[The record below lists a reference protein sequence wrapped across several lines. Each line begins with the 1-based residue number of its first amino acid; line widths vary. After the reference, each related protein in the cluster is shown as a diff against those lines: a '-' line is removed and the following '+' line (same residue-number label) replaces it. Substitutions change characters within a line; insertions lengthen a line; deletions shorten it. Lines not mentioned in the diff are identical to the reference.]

1 MKSSVKYKYILFDL
15 DGTLSASAEGIR
27 YSLEK
32 TCEAVGVEGVDFSD
46 YTKYIGPPL
55 VSTFKNICK
64 FPDEIFDKAYDIY
77 MRHYAEK
84 GIFMNKPY
92 DGIEETLVKLRE
104 KGFKLAVCSSKLEEN
119 SEKVVDIIG
128 LTKYFDAV
136 CGSNR
141 DSTRKDKKDL
151 IPYAVERLGGTLDK
165 AVMIGDT
172 YFDAKGAELCGV
184 DYIACAYGYGDMAK
198 MLEYPHIAVAENP
211 IDILNILTSS

>member
-1 MKSSVKYKYILFDL
+1 MKYKYALFDL
-15 DGTLSASAEGIR
+15 DGTLSESASGIR

-55 VSTFKNICK
+55 VNTFKNICG
-64 FPDEIFDKAYDIY
+64 FSDDIWDEAYDIY

-92 DGIEETLVKLRE
+92 DGIENVLKKLKE
-104 KGFKLAVCSSKLEEN
+104 NGVKLAVCSSKLEKN
-119 SEKVVDIIG
+119 TVKVVDIIG
-128 LTKYFDAV
+128 LTQYFDAI

-151 IPYAVERLGGTLDK
+151 IPYALEKLG
-165 AVMIGDT
+165 ASAENSVMIGDT
-172 YFDAKGAELCGV
+172 YFDSIGAEICNV
-184 DYIACAYGYGDMAK
+184 DFIACAFGYGSLEK
-198 MLEYPHIAVAENP
+198 MKEYPYIAVAEKAE
-211 IDILNILTSS
+211 DIFNILK

>member
-15 DGTLSASAEGIR
+15 DGTLSASASGIR

-32 TCEAVGVEGVDFSD
+32 TCEELNVTGVDFSD

-64 FPDEIFDKAYDIY
+64 FPDELYDKAYDIY

-84 GIFMNKPY
+84 GILMNKAY
-92 DGIEETLVKLRE
+92 DGIEDVLINLRAE
-104 KGFKLAVCSSKLEEN
+104 GYKLAVCSSKLEEN

-128 LTKYFDAV
+128 LTKYFDAI

-151 IPYAVERLGGTLDK
+151 IPYAVERLGGNTAE

-172 YFDAKGAELCGV
+172 YFDALGAELCEV
-184 DYIACAYGYGDMAK
+184 DFIACAFGYGKVEDMLK
-198 MLEYPHIAVAENP
+198 HPYIAVAEKP
-211 IDILNILTSS
+211 SDIFDIITKS

>member
-1 MKSSVKYKYILFDL
+1 MKYKYILFDL
-15 DGTLSASAEGIR
+15 DGTLSESAPGIR

-32 TCEAVGVEGVDFSD
+32 TCEELNFTGVDFSD

-64 FPDEIFDKAYDIY
+64 FPDEIYDEAYDIY

-92 DGIEETLVKLRE
+92 DGIEDVLTKLKDE
-104 KGFKLAVCSSKLEEN
+104 GYKLAVCSSKLEEN
-119 SEKVVDIIG
+119 SKKVVDIIG
-128 LTKYFDAV
+128 LTKYFDAI

-151 IPYAVERLGGTLDK
+151 IPYAVEKLGGKIDE

-172 YFDAKGAELCGV
+172 YFDAKGAELCAV
-184 DYIACAYGYGDMAK
+184 DFIACGFGYGNTGE
-198 MLEYPHIAVAENP
+198 MLKYPYTALAEKP
-211 IDILNILTSS
+211 ADIFNIINKS

>member
-1 MKSSVKYKYILFDL
+1 MKYKYILFDL
-15 DGTLSASAEGIR
+15 DGTLCASAEGIR

-32 TCEAVGVEGVDFSD
+32 TCEALGVKNVDFSD

-55 VSTFKNICK
+55 VNTFKNICK
-64 FPDEIFDKAYDIY
+64 FPDEVYDEAYDIY
-77 MRHYAEK
+77 MSHYAEK

-92 DGIEETLVKLRE
+92 DGIEKTLKKLKER
-104 KGFKLAVCSSKLEEN
+104 GFKLAVCSSKLEEN
-119 SEKVVDIIG
+119 SKKVVDIIG
-128 LTKYFDAV
+128 LTEYFDAI

-151 IPYAVERLGGTLDK
+151 IPYAVEKLGGSLSE

-184 DYIACAYGYGDMAK
+184 DYIACGYGYGSMEE
-198 MLEYPHIAVAENP
+198 MLAYPYIYIAETP
-211 IDILNILTSS
+211 LDILNILNQDC